1 MKSLGCLA
9 AVGVVVLVGI
19 IAAVS
24 GTGVYNGLVNA
35 QQQVDGQWANV
46 EGAYQRRADLIPN
59 LVATVKGAAG
69 FEQKTLEDVVKARA
83 QVGQVTAQATPN
95 ITNDPQALQ
104 RFQAAQDNLGG
115 ALGRLLV
122 VSERYPDL
130 KAVASFRDLAVELEG
145 TENRINTERHRF
157 NEMAQAYNT
166 RIHQVPAA
174 WYIGLLHWSFPP
186 KAYFQAQAGSEKA
199 PKVDFGP
206 S

>member
-1 MKSLGCLA
+1 MKSIGCLGLI
-9 AVGVVVLVGI
+9 GVLVLVGI
-19 IAAVS
+19 VAAVS

-46 EGAYQRRADLIPN
+46 QGAYQRRADLIPN

-130 KAVASFRDLAVELEG
+130 KSVANFRDLAVELEG
-145 TENRINTERHRF
+145 TENRINVERKRF
-157 NEMAQAYNT
+157 NDLAQSYNT

-174 WYIGLLHWSFPP
+174 WYVGLLHWNFPP
-186 KAYFQAQAGSEKA
+186 KAYFQAQPGSETA
-199 PKVDFGP
+199 PKVDFGA